1 MKKEYPDPITRRQLL
16 GKITVPALSI
26 AGLSA
31 ISTAAVAN
39 INELQTHTASYL
51 PPTAFPVFNVRD
63 YGAKGDG
70 KTNDT
75 AAVQAAID
83 ACHQQNGG
91 IVLVPAGDFMIGTVQ
106 LRSFVTLHLAPK
118 ARLRGS
124 TVKSDY
130 KAGEGIPPGNGNMV
144 LLFAANAE
152 RISIE
157 GQGTIDGSGAAFN
170 NGRGDGTGPGG
181 TPGNMDRPHLLILY
195 KCKHVLVRDAFLTNS
210 AYHCFRILHCS
221 NVQIHGVRI
230 HNRVNRNNDGFHFND
245 SSYVHISNCDIA
257 CQDDACALFGSN
269 QFVTVTNCTFSTR
282 WSIFRF
288 GGGKSQNI
296 TVTNCV
302 IMESYGSPVKIST
315 GRGQLENFIF
325 SNIIMRN
332 VTGPIG
338 IGFSGTSRNNNNN
351 NTPASEPSFVRNI
364 QFKNIQ
370 ATVVTRPVDHPE
382 IPFVVKPFPGED
394 NSCITLNAMNDVYL
408 ENIQFL
414 DIHIS
419 YAGGG
424 TAAQAAKRDIPAIA
438 SEYFGVWGTEP
449 YGPPAYG
456 LYARNVKGL
465 TIQNVR
471 FEFLQKDLRPA
482 VVMDNVQDAYIS
494 GLQVMADKEGESALR
509 LINCREIFLTAPRLL
524 NPAKVF
530 LQLEGQH
537 CEAITLQGGELR
549 KAEKQIAF
557 VRGAD
562 KKAITG

>member
-1 MKKEYPDPITRRQLL
+1 MNHAYPDPISRRQLL
-16 GKITVPALSI
+16 GRITAPALGL
-26 AGLSA
+26 AGLSLL
-31 ISTAAVAN
+31 STNAAAN
-39 INELQTHTASYL
+39 TQGSPVPATTHL
-51 PPTAFPVFNVRD
+51 PLTSFPVFNVRD
-63 YGAKGDG
+63 HGAKGDG
-70 KTNDT
+70 KTLDT
-75 AAVQAAID
+75 AALQAAID
-83 ACHQQNGG
+83 ACHQNNGG
-91 IVLVPAGDFMIGTVQ
+91 IVLVPAGDFLTGTLQ

-118 ARLRGS
+118 ARLLGS
-124 TVKSDY
+124 TVKADY

-144 LLFAANAE
+144 MLFAANAE

-195 KCKHVLVRDAFLTNS
+195 KCKQVLVRDAFLTNS
-210 AYHCFRILHCS
+210 AYHCFRILHCN

-269 QFVTVTNCTFSTR
+269 QFVTITNCTFSTR
-282 WSIFRF
+282 WSVFRF
-288 GGGKSQNI
+288 GSGKAQNI

-302 IMESYGSPVKIST
+302 IMETYGCPVKISA
-315 GRGQLENFIF
+315 GRGQLENFLF

-338 IGFSGTSRNNNNN
+338 IGFSGTSRNNNNAA
-351 NTPASEPSFVRNI
+351 PAEPSFIRNI
-364 QFKNIQ
+364 VFSNIQ

-394 NSCITLNAMNDVYL
+394 NSCITLNAMNNVFL
-408 ENIQFL
+408 ENIRFS

-424 TAAQAAKRDIPAIA
+424 TAAQAAKRDIPAVA

-449 YGPPAYG
+449 FGPPAYG

-465 TIQNVR
+465 TMNNVR
-471 FEFLQKDLRPA
+471 FEFNQKDLRPA
-482 VVMDNVQDAYIS
+482 IVMDNVQDAYIS
-494 GLQVMADKEGESALR
+494 GLQVMADKEGESVLR
-509 LINCREIFLTAPRLL
+509 LINCKEIFFAAPRLL
-524 NPAKVF
+524 NPAKLL
-530 LQLEGQH
+530 LQLEGAG
-537 CEAITLQGGELR
+537 CEAITLQGGDTR
-549 KAEKQIAF
+549 KAEKQVAF
-557 VRGAD
+557 TRGAD
-562 KKAITG
+562 KKAMLG